1 MKKTIVALAVAA
13 AFTTPAFADNANV
26 TVYGKA
32 LMTMDQKGSNATGAA
47 SQIRVNTNA
56 SRFGV
61 KGSED
66 LGEGLKAVYQFELE
80 IDADGSGNSVTTTT
94 TSTSTA
100 VAAGGGTPT
109 ITSTSTST
117 PTPSGLGKSRNSGAG
132 IEGAFGKV
140 MLGIWDTPF
149 KTAHNKIELFDNT
162 TSWTSTAVIGRSAG
176 KDFNTRQKNMIQYWS
191 PKIMESVQVAAM
203 FSPDE
208 AQTTTVNKSIL
219 SMAATYDVENI
230 YASVAYESRA
240 NVFGT
245 TTDTA
250 FRAVAKYDI
259 ADFSIGA
266 LAESIK
272 TNLSATAAV
281 TGSNMELVGQYK
293 IGPTHLAVSY
303 AKQGSAAA
311 ITAAKNNVDQ
321 LSLKYA
327 FNFSKRTELFAAY
340 TSNKTANGTL
350 AAPTSTTLTYLGGGI
365 VHAF

>member
-1 MKKTIVALAVAA
+1 MKKKIVALAVAA

-32 LMTMDQKGSNATGAA
+32 FLTIDQKGSNATGAS
-47 SQIRVNTNA
+47 SQMRVNTNA

-61 KGSED
+61 KGKED
-66 LGEGLKAVYQFELE
+66 LGEGLSAVYQFEVE
-80 IDADGSGNSVTTTT
+80 MDADGSGNSVS
-94 TSTSTA
+94 STSTA
-100 VAAGGGTPT
+100 VPAGGGTPT
-109 ITSTSTST
+109 ITST
-117 PTPSGLGKSRNSGAG
+117 PTPSGMGKSRNSAAG
-132 IEGAFGKV
+132 IEGGFGKV
-140 MLGIWDTPF
+140 MFGIWDSPF
-149 KTAHNKIELFDNT
+149 KVAHNKIELFDNAS
-162 TSWTSTAVIGRSAG
+162 SWTSTAVIGRSAG
-176 KDFNTRQKNMIQYWS
+176 KDFNTRQKNMVQYWS
-191 PKIMESVQVAAM
+191 PKFADMQVAVM
-203 FSPDE
+203 YSPDE
-208 AQTTTVNKSIL
+208 AQTTTVNKNIL
-219 SMAATYDVENI
+219 SMSATYDFEGI

-240 NVFGT
+240 HVFGT

-250 FRAVAKYDI
+250 FRAVGKYDI

-266 LAESIK
+266 MAESIK
-272 TNLSATAAV
+272 TNLTATTAV

-311 ITAAKNNVDQ
+311 STAAKNNVDQ
-321 LSLKYA
+321 VSLKYA
-327 FNFSKRTELFAAY
+327 YNFSKRTELFAAY

>member
-32 LMTMDQKGSNATGAA
+32 FLTFDQKGSNATGAA
-47 SQIRVNTNA
+47 SQMRVNTNA

-80 IDADGSGNSVTTTT
+80 MDADGSGNSVSTTTT
-94 TSTSTA
+94 TTTTGTSPGPYTS
-100 VAAGGGTPT
+100 
-109 ITSTSTST
+109 TSTSTST
-117 PTPSGLGKSRNSGAG
+117 PTPSGLGKSRNSGVG
-132 IEGAFGKV
+132 IEGGLGKV
-140 MLGIWDTPF
+140 MFGIWDSPF
-149 KTAHNKIELFDNT
+149 KVAHNKIELFDNAS
-162 TSWTSTAVIGRSAG
+162 SWTSTAVIGRSAG
-176 KDFNTRQKNMIQYWS
+176 KDYNTRQKNMIQYWS
-191 PKIMESVQVAAM
+191 PKFADMQVAVM
-203 FSPDE
+203 YSPDE
-208 AQTTTVNKSIL
+208 SQTTTVNKNIL
-219 SMAATYDVENI
+219 SMSATYDFEGI
-230 YASVAYESRA
+230 YASVAYENRA
-240 NVFGT
+240 HVTST

-266 LAESIK
+266 MAESIK
-272 TNLSATAAV
+272 TNLTATTAV

-293 IGPTHLAVSY
+293 IGPTHLAVSF

-311 ITAAKNNVDQ
+311 STAAKNNVDQ

-327 FNFSKRTELFAAY
+327 YNFSKRTELFAAY

>member
-1 MKKTIVALAVAA
+1 LTI
-13 AFTTPAFADNANV
+13 DS
-26 TVYGKA
+26 
-32 LMTMDQKGSNATGAA
+32 KGSNATGAA
-47 SQIRVNTNA
+47 SQMRVNTNA

-80 IDADGSGNSVTTTT
+80 MDSDGSGNSVS
-94 TSTSTA
+94 STSTA

-109 ITSTSTST
+109 ITST

-132 IEGAFGKV
+132 IEGSFGKV
-140 MLGIWDTPF
+140 MLGIWDSPF
-149 KTAHNKIELFDNT
+149 KVAHNKIELFDNT

-191 PKIMESVQVAAM
+191 PKFADVQLAVM
-203 FSPDE
+203 YSPDE
-208 AQTTTVNKSIL
+208 AQTATVNKNIM
-219 SMAATYDVENI
+219 SMAATYDAEGI
-230 YASVAYESRA
+230 FASVAYESRA
-240 NVFGT
+240 HVFGT
-245 TTDTA
+245 TSDTA

-272 TNLSATAAV
+272 TNLTATTAV

-303 AKQGSAAA
+303 AKQGSAALS
-311 ITAAKNNVDQ
+311 TAAKNNVDQ
-321 LSLKYA
+321 VSLKYA
-327 FNFSKRTELFAAY
+327 YNFSKRTELFAAY